1 MAAYVLFLFVTLV
14 MTGGEMIE
22 AVIFDVGGV
31 LIRTENYAPRRKLE
45 GRLGLASGTSERLV
59 FSGEMGTKAQ
69 VGAISHDE
77 LWTWIGKHLQLDKE
91 ALRRFRREFWAGD
104 VLDEDLVHYIRG
116 LRPRYQ
122 TAVISNAT
130 DRLRKT
136 LEETYEIAD
145 AFDVIVCSA
154 EEKVMKPSTE
164 IYQRTLE
171 RLGRQPSETVF
182 VDDFQSNVE
191 AARSVGMQ
199 AIHYRPGMDVPSALA
214 ELGIETPERDSELL
228 EKDND

>member
-1 MAAYVLFLFVTLV
+1 MAAYVLFLFVTIV
-14 MTGGEMIE
+14 MTGGEMIK

-31 LIRTENYAPRRKLE
+31 LIRTEDYAPRRNLE
-45 GRLGLASGTSERLV
+45 GRLGLASGKSERLV

-69 VGAISHDE
+69 AGAISDE
-77 LWTWIGKHLQLDKE
+77 DLWTWIGRYLQLDRQG
-91 ALRRFRREFWAGD
+91 LRRFRREFWAGD
-104 VLDEDLVHYIRG
+104 ILDEDLVDYIRG

-154 EEKVMKPSTE
+154 EENVMKPSAE
-164 IYQRTLE
+164 IYQRALQ

-182 VDDFQSNVE
+182 VDDFQNNVE
-191 AARSVGMQ
+191 AARSVGMH
-199 AIHYRPGMDVPSALA
+199 AIHYRSGMDVRSALA
-214 ELGIETPERDSELL
+214 ELGIKDPQNDSESP
-228 EKDND
+228 ENGND